1 MTGNPLE
8 NSLLKDLRSILP
20 EGSILT
26 GEEAIICY
34 SSDATR
40 LPGRPDVVVR
50 PDNTS
55 QVAEVIRLAASHGV
69 PVVPRGAGTGLSGGC
84 VPASGGVVVSTER
97 LNRII
102 EIDPLDRQAVVE
114 PGVITAKLHEAV
126 EAVGLFYPPDP
137 ASFKSSTM
145 GGNLAENSGGLRGLK
160 YGVTRDYAMELKVV
174 LPSGE
179 LIKAG
184 GRTLKNVTGYDMARL
199 FVGSEGT
206 LGFITEAT
214 VKLIPKPEAKA
225 AFLAAYAT
233 LEAAS
238 EAVVA
243 IIRAGVTP
251 STLEIMDDVTIKAVN
266 EYLGREDGPGCGALI
281 LAEVDGSAPDVAR
294 QSEKLEAALGGSVP
308 LYMRKAS
315 GAAEH
320 ESLWAARRAALSA
333 LARVSPS
340 VILEDATVP
349 RKRLPDMARAIR
361 KIADKY
367 GLLIGTFGHAGDG
380 NLHPTIITDMRVEE
394 NRQRVDAAVAD
405 IFSAAIAIGGTLSG
419 EHGIGLAKAAFMEQ
433 ELGEA
438 GVGAMKAVKRALDPA
453 GIMNPGKI
461 FL

>member
-1 MTGNPLE
+1 ME

-34 SSDATR
+34 GSDATR
-40 LPGRPDVVVR
+40 LPGHPDAVVR
-50 PDNTS
+50 PDTAS
-55 QVAEVIRLAASHGV
+55 QVAEIIRLAASHGA

-84 VPASGGVVVSTER
+84 VPASGGIVVSTER
-97 LNRII
+97 LNSII
-102 EIDPLDRQAVVE
+102 EIDPIDRQAAVE
-114 PGVITAKLHEAV
+114 PGVITARLHEAV
-126 EAVGLFYPPDP
+126 EAIGLFYPPDP
-137 ASFKSSTM
+137 ASFKASTM

-160 YGVTRDYAMELKVV
+160 YGVTRDYVMELSVV
-174 LPSGE
+174 LPSGKS
-179 LIKAG
+179 IKAG

-206 LGFITEAT
+206 LGFITGAV

-251 STLEIMDDVTIKAVN
+251 STLEILDDITIKAVN
-266 EYLGREDGPGCGALI
+266 DYQGRDGGPDCGALL
-281 LAEVDGSAPDVAR
+281 LAEVDGTEADVAR
-294 QSEKLEAALGGSVP
+294 QSERLEAALGGSRP

-315 GAAEH
+315 DAAEH
-320 ESLWAARRAALSA
+320 ESLWSARRAALSA

-349 RKRLPDMARAIR
+349 RKRLPDMVRAIR
-361 KIADKY
+361 NIAEKY

-380 NLHPTIITDMRVEE
+380 NLHPTIITDIRVEE
-394 NRQRVDAAVAD
+394 NRNRVEAAVAE
-405 IFSAAIAIGGTLSG
+405 IFSAAIALGGTLSG

-438 GVGAMKAVKRALDPA
+438 GVGAMKAVKRALDPT

-461 FL
+461 FI